1 MVLIRRRN
9 LLQGVALAGL
19 LSSAAAKALGS
30 LPDSYW
36 PSPSFEV
43 SDVVSNLVDQPL
55 DLGALQSTAVDIL
68 TKKLGVSQSQFAIT
82 TSFQDDHNGIYHLH
96 VQQLI
101 GGQPIANAVANINL
115 DSNGNLLS
123 IGSTFAKVD
132 SSLTKRGLEPR
143 AAKIS
148 AKKALTNFLTKAK
161 IKFTASKLK
170 ETVKDNTTSVID
182 GAQDFAQLPI
192 TASLQYYQGPSGV
205 SQVWNIN
212 VYTKGGDDWFDAFVD
227 SQTGE
232 VVAVANWVNKFSQAG
247 PSTTYNV
254 IPFNYGDISQT
265 PQTPV
270 ANPAD
275 QDISPLGWH
284 DDGSGANPTTKGNN
298 VHAQE
303 NWKNYPKGQDEAQG
317 TRPTVGSD
325 YNFNFKYDTT
335 QDPKSNVNAAITQLF
350 YMNNM
355 AHDIFYR
362 YGFNEASGNF
372 QTNNFGKGRP
382 GRRLSN
388 FATPPDGQNG
398 RMRMY
403 IFTATTPNRDGTMD
417 NMIITHEFGHGV
429 SNRLT
434 GGSAQANCLS
444 TTTAGGLGEGW
455 SDFFANIFELK
466 PTYNR
471 NTPIYAAPYTV
482 GNPKGIRHYPYTSD
496 MTLNP
501 ETYATVAKSSEVH
514 NVGEIWTQMLMEV
527 AWNLIE
533 KYGFEPDIQNSKSG
547 KGNNIALQLVIDGLK
562 LQPCNP
568 DFVSARNA
576 IIQADQ
582 QNNNGANLCEIWT
595 GFAKRG
601 LGYSAKAGSYVD
613 AKDLP
618 PACAGPKSSSTTSA
632 PKTALSSSSVSSHGT
647 VTAKSTLTTVP
658 AKSTATTKSSSLP
671 TRSTVT
677 NTRKTKTPKT
687 KKSKT
692 KKTHTKKP
700 QTKKTKSKKSHQ
712 SPGLQA

>member
-1 MVLIRRRN
+1 MTADRPLRTQYISYAIPYSSSDRGDAALDRDDTSRLCRRRCRS
-9 LLQGVALAGL
+9 LRRKSTLGPWTMCIARVRRGRRASRRSEQTKPGH
-19 LSSAAAKALGS
+19 STIPKAATH
-30 LPDSYW
+30 PRR
-36 PSPSFEV
+36 
-43 SDVVSNLVDQPL
+43 
-55 DLGALQSTAVDIL
+55 
-68 TKKLGVSQSQFAIT
+68 
-82 TSFQDDHNGIYHLH
+82 DDHNGIYHLH

-303 NWKNYPKGQDEAQG
+303 NWNDNPAGQDEAQG

-372 QTNNFGKGRP
+372 QTNNFGKG
-382 GRRLSN
+382 GQGGDYVIANAQDGSGTNNAN

-601 LGYSAKAGSYVD
+601 LGYSAKAGS
-613 AKDLP
+613 
-618 PACAGPKSSSTTSA
+618 
-632 PKTALSSSSVSSHGT
+632 
-647 VTAKSTLTTVP
+647 
-658 AKSTATTKSSSLP
+658 LP
-671 TRSTVT
+671 TLCQVRALPSRVLLVARPAPIPAAQT
-677 NTRKTKTPKT
+677 TP
-687 KKSKT
+687 S
-692 KKTHTKKP
+692 
-700 QTKKTKSKKSHQ
+700 
-712 SPGLQA
+712 